1 MNLNTDKLLIL
12 IAEQCMNPYDL
23 CEKADISYIVYHKTV
38 TGKSKPKPA
47 TVGKIAKALNVSVK
61 ELLED

>member
-12 IAEQCMNPYDL
+12 MAEQCMNPYDL
-23 CEKADISYIVYHKTV
+23 CEKLIFHILFTIKLLRVNQT
-38 TGKSKPKPA
+38 KPA

>member
-12 IAEQCMNPYDL
+12 MAEHPYDL

>member
-12 IAEQCMNPYDL
+12 MAEQCMNPYDL

-38 TGKSKPKPA
+38 TGNQNQNPQ
-47 TVGKIAKALNVSVK
+47 
-61 ELLED
+61 LLARLLKR